1 VVRQTAFTAVVTVEV
16 KTHEDAV
23 TSLLM
28 SSLTKR
34 DVEALLRDYDSDPV
48 AALLSALTKVW
59 LVSEFTWNDAV
70 DRLQVDEETRAK
82 LRGCSVDALDD
93 LAKQLVENRGLQQ

>member
-1 VVRQTAFTAVVTVEV
+1 
-16 KTHEDAV
+16 
-23 TSLLM
+23 
-28 SSLTKR
+28 
-34 DVEALLRDYDSDPV
+34 
-48 AALLSALTKVW
+48 VW

>member
-1 VVRQTAFTAVVTVEV
+1 
-16 KTHEDAV
+16 
-23 TSLLM
+23 M
-28 SSLTKR
+28 SSLSKR

-48 AALLSALTKVW
+48 ATLLSALSKVW
-59 LVSEFTWNDAV
+59 LASELTWNGAV

-82 LRGCSVDALDD
+82 LRSRSVDALDD

>member
-1 VVRQTAFTAVVTVEV
+1 
-16 KTHEDAV
+16 
-23 TSLLM
+23 M
-28 SSLTKR
+28 SSITKR

-48 AALLSALTKVW
+48 AALLSALSKVW

-70 DRLQVDEETRAK
+70 DRLQVDEDTRAK
-82 LRGCSVDALDD
+82 LRSCSVDALDD